1 MCFRQRPSAKERRV
15 GALSG
20 GHIAFGDRHVGVPDG
35 SSAAVA
41 ERGIQHG
48 AEAQGQH
55 RPELSFHAAAALVR
69 ETADGRPAT
78 ETTQTAATAAAAV
91 GQLGRQRRLFGHV
104 QLPEP
109 VVHSRAES
117 GQRHRVRPLDAGHG
131 RMRNV

>member
-35 SSAAVA
+35 SPATVA

-55 RPELSFHAAAALVR
+55 RSELSFHAAAALVR
-69 ETADGRPAT
+69 ETAAGRPAT
-78 ETTQTAATAAAAV
+78 ETTQTAATSAATATAAAV
-91 GQLGRQRRLFGHV
+91 GQLGRQRRFFGHV

-117 GQRHRVRPLDAGHG
+117 G
-131 RMRNV
+131 